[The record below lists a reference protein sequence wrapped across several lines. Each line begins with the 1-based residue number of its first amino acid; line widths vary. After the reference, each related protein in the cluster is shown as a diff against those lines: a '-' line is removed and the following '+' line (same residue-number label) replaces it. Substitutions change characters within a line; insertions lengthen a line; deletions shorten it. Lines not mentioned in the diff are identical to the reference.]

1 MWNSLRELNVLTA
14 WFGVLLSIMKMPVSP
29 PSPRLPFAWRFGS
42 VRLLQID
49 SSFVYLVDGPQG
61 QKVFCLGEGHT
72 CRFTAA

>member
-1 MWNSLRELNVLTA
+1 MVWCFTQHYEDAR
-14 WFGVLLSIMKMPVSP
+14 IP